1 MFILALKLKEYFFRI
16 WEKQGASM
24 QFKRIF
30 SPLSLPIIMFAVAIC
45 TGTILLHSPFSCH
58 GEHISW
64 IDSLFTAT
72 SATCVTGLTIVDTG
86 TLFTRTGH
94 IIILTLIQLGGL
106 GIMTFTSLAF
116 YLWRKRI
123 LLTDRIAVGDSLFNN
138 SSFHLGSFLKK
149 VIVFTFFIEFS
160 GAFLLFIF
168 GSNKF
173 SVFSSVFHSISAF
186 CNAGFSLNSDN
197 LMQFKGNWGVNI
209 TIMVLI
215 ILGGLGFSVLEEGY
229 SYIMAKIMRRK
240 GGYKLSRHFGIV
252 IKTTAFLII
261 AGGVFIYFADYV
273 NLQGRMPENV
283 DILAS
288 LFQSVTCRTAGFN
301 TLNIS
306 GMTNASLLFMIL
318 LMFIGG
324 APGSCAGGIKVTT
337 FRVLW
342 AFIIDTIRGR
352 DQVCIGRYAVDKE
365 TVNKALTLLF
375 FSLAILL
382 VSILLMSFTE
392 GGDVPH
398 FSIRGNFL
406 EILFETVSAYGTV
419 GLSTG
424 LTPGLSFIGKIILVI
439 LMFIGRL
446 GPLVLLSALHSIQT
460 KVLYLKPEQSIS
472 IG

>member
-1 MFILALKLKEYFFRI
+1 MN
-16 WEKQGASM
+16 
-24 QFKRIF
+24 FKKFF
-30 SPLSLPIIMFAVAIC
+30 SPLLLPVIMFAVAIC
-45 TGTILLHSPFSCH
+45 LGTIFLHSPFSYH
-58 GEHISW
+58 EKSISW

-72 SATCVTGLTIVDTG
+72 SATCVTGLTVVDTG
-86 TLFTRTGH
+86 HLFTRTGQ
-94 IIILTLIQLGGL
+94 IIIVALIQLGGL

-123 LLTDRIAVGDSLFNN
+123 FLTDRIAVGESLLNN

-149 VIVFTFFIEFS
+149 IILFTFFIE
-160 GAFLLFIF
+160 AFGVFFLIIF
-168 GSNKF
+168 GHNHF
-173 SVFSSVFHSISAF
+173 SLFSAIFHSISAF

-197 LMQFKGNWGVNI
+197 LMKFNKNFGVNI
-209 TIMVLI
+209 TIMCLI

-229 SYIMAKIMRRK
+229 SYIESKITRK
-240 GGYKLSRHFGIV
+240 KEIFRLSRHFSIV
-252 IKTTAFLII
+252 IKTTVFLIL
-261 AGGVFIYFADYV
+261 AGWFFIYFADYM
-273 NLQGRMPENV
+273 NLKKAMPETE
-283 DILAS
+283 DLLAS

-301 TLNIS
+301 TLDIS
-306 GMTNASLLFMIL
+306 SMTNSSLLFMIL

-352 DQVCIGRYAVDKE
+352 EQVCIGKYAVDRD

-375 FSLAILL
+375 FSVAIIL
-382 VSILLMSFTE
+382 VSVLLMSFTE
-392 GGDVPH
+392 GGDLPH
-398 FSIRGNFL
+398 LRIRGNFL
-406 EILFETVSAYGTV
+406 EILFETISAYGTV

-424 LTPGLSFIGKIILVI
+424 LTAGLSSTGKIILVA

-446 GPLVLLSALHSIQT
+446 GPLVLLSALQSIQT
-460 KVLYLKPEQSIS
+460 KILYLKPEQSIS

>member
-1 MFILALKLKEYFFRI
+1 
-16 WEKQGASM
+16 M
-24 QFKRIF
+24 QFRKFF

-45 TGTILLHSPFSCH
+45 AGTILLHCPFSYH
-58 GEHISW
+58 GKTLSW
-64 IDSLFTAT
+64 IDALFTAT
-72 SATCVTGLTIVDTG
+72 SATCVTGLTVVDTG
-86 TLFTRTGH
+86 ALFTRTGH
-94 IIILTLIQLGGL
+94 LIIVALIQLGGL

-149 VIVFTFFIEFS
+149 VIFFTFIIEFT
-160 GAFLLFIF
+160 GALLLVIF
-168 GSNKF
+168 GHEKF
-173 SVFSSVFHSISAF
+173 SLFSAAFHSVSAF
-186 CNAGFSLNSDN
+186 CNAGFSLNPDN
-197 LMQFKGNWGVNI
+197 LMQFKGNWGVNF
-209 TIMVLI
+209 TIMGLI
-215 ILGGLGFSVLEEGY
+215 ILGGLGFSVLEEGH
-229 SYIMAKIMRRK
+229 SYLIAKIMHKRE
-240 GGYKLSRHFGIV
+240 GYKLSRHFGIV
-252 IKTTAFLII
+252 INTTVFLII
-261 AGGVFIYFADYV
+261 AGAVFIYFADYV
-273 NLQGRMPENV
+273 NLQGRLPENV

-352 DQVCIGRYAVDKE
+352 EQVCIGRYAVDRE

-382 VSILLMSFTE
+382 ISILLMSFTE

-424 LTPGLSFIGKIILVI
+424 LTFGLSCVGKVILVI